1 MKKILL
7 AVFAIVLSVLACGG
21 GYCDE
26 MYKGYPLQ
34 TVDGT
39 VISADVAGSKLVL
52 GGAVT
57 MTFPISSDT
66 KFLDATYN
74 DEEER
79 SIELSK
85 IDSGDYVSVE
95 FYTDASNAV
104 KTTKVTLKFDKSENR
119 GLRPYNANPY
129 ET

>member
-1 MKKILL
+1 MKNRLL
-7 AVFAIVLSVLACGG
+7 SVFAIVLSILACGA

-34 TVDGT
+34 TIDGT
-39 VISADVAGSKLVL
+39 VISSDVAGSKLIL

-79 SIELSK
+79 STGFSRIEN
-85 IDSGDYVSVE
+85 GDYVSVE
-95 FYTDASNAV
+95 FYTDDLNAV
-104 KTTKVTLKFDKSENR
+104 NTTKVILKYDKSENR
-119 GLRPYNANPY
+119 GLRPYDANPY
-129 ET
+129 KT